1 MGRVLPGAQ
10 FGTRS
15 MQREPAADPVRLGLI
30 RVSTLQ
36 PSSELGNQHP
46 RGLGTHG
53 RDARATVDGDPGAGR
68 PCHSAWGPWGG
79 TPVPRGLGT
88 HGRDAR
94 ATVLGDPG
102 VGRSYQGAWEP
113 SGGTPVPRCLG
124 TLGWDARTKVLGNP
138 RAGRPCRGAWEPTGG
153 TPVPRW
159 MGTLG
164 RDARATVEELL
175 FPLLPVAFT
184 TGIQGVGPPVLV
196 DSSGPAQCGKG

>member
-53 RDARATVDGDPGAGR
+53 RDARATV
-68 PCHSAWGPWGG
+68 
-79 TPVPRGLGT
+79 
-88 HGRDAR
+88 
-94 ATVLGDPG
+94 LGDPG
-102 VGRSYQGAWEP
+102 VGRPCHGAWEP
-113 SGGTPVPRCLG
+113 TGGTPVPRCLG

-138 RAGRPCRGAWEPTGG
+138 RAGRPCHGGRITFSSPTGG
-153 TPVPRW
+153 FHHRHPRCRPTGSSRFKRSGA
-159 MGTLG
+159 MRERLSH
-164 RDARATVEELL
+164 
-175 FPLLPVAFT
+175 FPIPLAP
-184 TGIQGVGPPVLV
+184 GYIH
-196 DSSGPAQCGKG
+196 

>member
-10 FGTRS
+10 NSSRS
-15 MQREPAADPVRLGLI
+15 MQRKPAADPVRLGLI

-79 TPVPRGLGT
+79 TLVPRCLGT

-94 ATVLGDPG
+94 ATVDGDPG
-102 VGRSYQGAWEP
+102 
-113 SGGTPVPRCLG
+113 
-124 TLGWDARTKVLGNP
+124 
-138 RAGRPCRGAWEPTGG
+138 AGRPYHGGRITFSSPTGG
-153 TPVPRW
+153 FHHRHPRCRPTGSSRFKRSGA
-159 MGTLG
+159 MRERLSH
-164 RDARATVEELL
+164 
-175 FPLLPVAFT
+175 FPIPLAP
-184 TGIQGVGPPVLV
+184 GYIH
-196 DSSGPAQCGKG
+196 

>member
-53 RDARATVDGDPGAGR
+53 RDARATVLGNPRAGR

-79 TPVPRGLGT
+79 TPVPR
-88 HGRDAR
+88 
-94 ATVLGDPG
+94 
-102 VGRSYQGAWEP
+102 WM
-113 SGGTPVPRCLG
+113 G
-124 TLGWDARTKVLGNP
+124 TLGRDARTKVLGNP
-138 RAGRPCRGAWEPTGG
+138 RAGRPCQGAWEPWGG
-153 TPVPRW
+153 TLVPRCL
-159 MGTLG
+159 GTHG